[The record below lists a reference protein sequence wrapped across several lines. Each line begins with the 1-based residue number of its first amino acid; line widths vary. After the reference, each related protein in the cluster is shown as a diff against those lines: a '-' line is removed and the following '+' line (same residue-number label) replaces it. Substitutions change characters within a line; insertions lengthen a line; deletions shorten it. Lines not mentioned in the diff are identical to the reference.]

1 MDTFEIN
8 KNRKSKKRNE
18 RYKTANWN
26 FKIEKSKT
34 NIKNSMDGLS
44 AEWTGNR
51 NEALKL
57 KTKQ

>member
-34 NIKNSMDGLS
+34 NIKNSMDGL
-44 AEWTGNR
+44 
-51 NEALKL
+51 
-57 KTKQ
+57 